1 MVAEF
6 FIRSCTAGTRSQ
18 CLAGR
23 QRKLRGGAERP
34 DTPGSIERR
43 RCMRLVVGDIKAVF
57 CASISNPVVNIVAT
71 LADIDPALAASK

>member
-1 MVAEF
+1 MAAEF

-34 DTPGSIERR
+34 DTPGSVERR
-43 RCMRLVVGDIKAVF
+43 SRLRLVVRDTIAVF
-57 CASISNPVVNIVAT
+57 CESIGNPAGNIVDI